1 MTEPTVR
8 TIHARLAWHAEHT
21 PGHPAIICEDREVT
35 YAALHRESNQAAH
48 ALLASG
54 LRPGARVAYLGLES
68 EHYYAIALA
77 AAKAGTVLVPINW
90 RLTSREVEHV
100 LRDSGAELMFVE
112 SGLRST
118 VDRVAPDLPWL
129 HTVISMD
136 SKDGRELGAGFLAWK
151 ADFPT
156 ADLEPGTGP
165 GDPFLQMYTSGTTGL
180 PKGVVLAHRTYFT
193 FDANMK
199 AAGLDWI
206 DWRPDDVQLVSFPG
220 LHSGGMAWFM
230 FGIVAGATNVIMR
243 MFVAEE
249 AVRLIQR
256 HNVTNTFAAPAMLQM
271 MLDEPGAIPAAF
283 RSLRKI
289 VYGGAP
295 MPTALMQ
302 RFLDEFGCELAQ
314 MYASAETGSVVTC
327 LPPAEHVPGTRRA
340 SSAGRAAPG
349 NKVKIVDPDGNE
361 LPTGEIGQIVVY
373 SPAHFLAYW
382 GNPEATAAALR
393 DEWLYMPD
401 AGYLDE
407 DGYLFVCDRINDMI
421 IVAGQNIYPVEVENA
436 VLAAHSAVAEVAVVG
451 VRDERWG
458 ENVKAFVV
466 LRPGQDATP
475 RELMAA
481 LRGRIANF
489 KIPTQWEFVPHL
501 PRNPTGKVLRRV
513 LRDPIR
519 SDS

>member
-8 TIHARLAWHAEHT
+8 TVHARLAWHAERT
-21 PGHPAIICEDREVT
+21 PGHVAIVCEDREVT
-35 YAALHRESNQAAH
+35 YAALHRRSNQAAH
-48 ALLASG
+48 ALLAAG

-77 AAKAGTVLVPINW
+77 AAKAGVVLVPINW

-112 SGLRST
+112 HDLRST

-129 HTVISMD
+129 RAVISMD
-136 SKDGRELGAGFLAWK
+136 SEDGRQRGGGFLSWRAGFPATDLA
-151 ADFPT
+151 
-156 ADLEPGTGP
+156 PGTGP
-165 GDPFLQMYTSGTTGL
+165 DDPFLQMYTSGTTGL

-193 FDANMK
+193 FAVNMA

-206 DWRPDDVQLVSFPG
+206 DWRRDDVQLVSFPG

-271 MLDEPGAIPAAF
+271 MLDEPGASPAAF
-283 RSLRKI
+283 ASLRKV

-295 MPTALMQ
+295 MPTALMR
-302 RFLDEFGCELAQ
+302 RFLDRFGCELAQ

-327 LPPAEHVPGTRRA
+327 LPPAEHVPGSPRA
-340 SSAGRAAPG
+340 ASAGRVCPG
-349 NKVKIVDPDGNE
+349 NQVTIVDPDGNT
-361 LPTGEIGQIVVY
+361 LPPGEIGQIVVY

-382 GNPEATAAALR
+382 GNQEATAAALR

-407 DGYLFVCDRINDMI
+407 DGYLFVRDRINDMI

-436 VLAAHSAVAEVAVVG
+436 IYAAHPAVAEVAVVG

-466 LRPGQDATP
+466 LHPDRSATP
-475 RELMAA
+475 RELTAA

-489 KIPTQWEFVPHL
+489 KIPTRWEFVRDL